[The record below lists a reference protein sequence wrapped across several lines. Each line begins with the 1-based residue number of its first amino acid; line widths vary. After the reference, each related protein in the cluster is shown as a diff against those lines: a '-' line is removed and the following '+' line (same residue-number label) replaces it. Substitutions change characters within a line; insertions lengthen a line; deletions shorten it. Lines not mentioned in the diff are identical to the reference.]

1 MIVSAIKEKL
11 KMNNIIKF
19 LRDKKTYVVAG
30 IFVILNALQF
40 FNVITLTQE
49 ALSTIDLVLA
59 GVFGLTMRA
68 AIKKVQNELGIKIP
82 EK

>member
-1 MIVSAIKEKL
+1 MSAIKEKL